1 MNISVYLFG
10 EFSVGYSQYP
20 NDYAK
25 IIFESFAKSAQATT
39 QITIHR
45 DGDLMYYG
53 YIRKMENAEYLGVCV
68 VVNGNISPNCMGC
81 LPFTSKSLS
90 RWSELVT

>member
-25 IIFESFAKSAQATT
+25 IIFESFAKSAHATS
-39 QITIHR
+39 ITRITFR
-45 DGDLMYYG
+45 
-53 YIRKMENAEYLGVCV
+53 
-68 VVNGNISPNCMGC
+68 
-81 LPFTSKSLS
+81 SK
-90 RWSELVT
+90 TK

>member
-53 YIRKMENAEYLGVCV
+53 YIRKM
-68 VVNGNISPNCMGC
+68 
-81 LPFTSKSLS
+81 
-90 RWSELVT
+90 

>member
-53 YIRKMENAEYLGVCV
+53 YISARWKTQS
-68 VVNGNISPNCMGC
+68 IWGC
-81 LPFTSKSLS
+81 ALS
-90 RWSELVT
+90 

>member
-53 YIRKMENAEYLGVCV
+53 YIRKMENAEYLGGVRCRKWKIYHPIGWDVCHLRA
-68 VVNGNISPNCMGC
+68 SH
-81 LPFTSKSLS
+81 
-90 RWSELVT
+90 